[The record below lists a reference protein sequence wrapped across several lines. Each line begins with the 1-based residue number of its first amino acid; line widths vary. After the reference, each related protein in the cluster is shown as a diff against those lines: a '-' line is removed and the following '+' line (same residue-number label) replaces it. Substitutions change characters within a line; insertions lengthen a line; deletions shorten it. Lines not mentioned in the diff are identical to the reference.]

1 MEKNKAEY
9 EIYKLHR
16 QAGKE
21 NEAKLLQ
28 RGMQHS
34 IYLVARQGFLV
45 LGRGEES
52 YYSLL
57 EKLLSSCTQIGS
69 YRNLNK
75 QQIFKYRNSTITVLF
90 SVTKLGKGTLL
101 R

>member
-57 EKLLSSCTQIGS
+57 HIGK
-69 YRNLNK
+69 R
-75 QQIFKYRNSTITVLF
+75 
-90 SVTKLGKGTLL
+90 
-101 R
+101 

>member
-34 IYLVARQGFLV
+34 IYLVARQGFL
-45 LGRGEES
+45 LCSARS
-52 YYSLL
+52 WRRILL
-57 EKLLSSCTQIGS
+57 FFVIENADCLVRK
-69 YRNLNK
+69 
-75 QQIFKYRNSTITVLF
+75 
-90 SVTKLGKGTLL
+90 
-101 R
+101 